1 MLALSSPSELARI
14 EAAAEKIEE
23 RGFRVRLASNIPS
36 RVTYLAGADEVR
48 LSSFQA
54 AIEDESIRAIFFAR
68 GGYGLSRILDRIDF
82 TPFTRDP
89 RPVVGFSDVTA
100 LHQAL
105 AVKGFASFHGPM
117 LNSDFFDNLSP
128 DHEEWLWQMLEGAA
142 EMRWSFD
149 ETTNVIAEG
158 EASGILFGGCLSLTA
173 ALHGTPFD
181 YWKDDG
187 IWFWEDV
194 GEPTYRIDRMLTT
207 LRLSGRFD
215 RLRGVLIGRLM
226 DCGKSNPEELD
237 RLLENFFGDLGI
249 PVVREVPFG
258 HFGDNLTLPI
268 GAPVTVDTTRR
279 LLQFPEPLVSF
290 GPA

>member
-1 MLALSSPSELARI
+1 MLALSSPSELDRI
-14 EAAAEKIEE
+14 ATAAAKIEE
-23 RGFRVRLASNIPS
+23 RGFRVKLAANIAS
-36 RVTYLAGADEVR
+36 RATYLAGDDDVR
-48 LSSFQA
+48 LSSFHS
-54 AIEDESIRAIFFAR
+54 AIHDDSIRAIFFAR

-82 TPFTRDP
+82 RPFEKDP

-105 AVKGFASFHGPM
+105 AAKGFASFHGPM

-142 EMRWSFD
+142 EMRWTFD
-149 ETTNVIAEG
+149 DTASVIAEG
-158 EASGILFGGCLSLTA
+158 SATGMLFGGCLSLTA

-181 YWKDDG
+181 FWKDDG
-187 IWFWEDV
+187 IWFWEEV

-249 PVVREVPFG
+249 PVVRDLPFG

-268 GAPVTVDTTRR
+268 GAPAMIDTTARV
-279 LLQFPEPLVSF
+279 LHFPESLVSF